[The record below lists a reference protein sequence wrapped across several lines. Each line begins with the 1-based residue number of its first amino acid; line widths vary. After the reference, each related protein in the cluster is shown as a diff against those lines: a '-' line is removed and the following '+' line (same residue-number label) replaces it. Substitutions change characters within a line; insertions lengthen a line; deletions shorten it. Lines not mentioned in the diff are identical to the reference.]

1 MLQLRAISA
10 ISVVGD
16 LAKAITDL
24 SLENWWKIRSQ
35 TKLQQESHFFI
46 YSNFCYYKYLKQK
59 LWAREIDG

>member
-1 MLQLRAISA
+1 MLQLWAISA

-16 LAKAITDL
+16 LAKAIIDL
-24 SLENWWKIRSQ
+24 SLENWWKICNQ

-59 LWAREIDG
+59 FWARETDD